1 MDDVITA
8 KILRQNPLIKSF
20 IFLDRSPMRSTVLE
34 NLKYAPSLEE
44 FIFEWSPEMRGMD
57 DFPWQQLKKITFTTD
72 DYPDNLKNRHSLI
85 VPHGWHVVNEHQE
98 FYRTRLMCYI
108 TVLRSI

>member
-1 MDDVITA
+1 MDDVIAA

-20 IFLDRSPMRSTVLE
+20 IFLDRSPMRAIE